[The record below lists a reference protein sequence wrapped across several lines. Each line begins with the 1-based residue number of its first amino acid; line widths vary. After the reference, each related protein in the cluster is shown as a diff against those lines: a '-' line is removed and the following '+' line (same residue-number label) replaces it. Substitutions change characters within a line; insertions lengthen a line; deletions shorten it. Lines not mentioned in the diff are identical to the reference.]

1 MRLALDN
8 PFLVLLASLVVFS
21 GSAWIGTRLH
31 RVLRIEG
38 SDDENFSFVLGGTLT
53 LLGLIVG
60 FTFSM
65 AVGRYDQRKN
75 REEQEANA
83 IGTAYAQAN
92 LLPATDAARVRG
104 LLRAYLD
111 QRILFYSVSDAQR

>member
-1 MRLALDN
+1 MRAALDN
-8 PFLVLLASLVVFS
+8 PFLVLVGSLILFS
-21 GSAWIGTRLH
+21 ASAWIGTRLH
-31 RVLRIEG
+31 RLLQIGE
-38 SDDENFSFVLGGTLT
+38 SDRENFSFVLGGTLT

-83 IGTAYAQAN
+83 IGTAYAQAD
-92 LLPATDAARVRG
+92 LLPATDSARVRG
-104 LLRAYLD
+104 LLGAYVD
-111 QRILFYSVSDAQR
+111 QRILFYTLSVPQ